1 MNYDLD
7 TPEGM
12 NNAIKWTHMMLNTI
26 KEGGMW
32 CVPRSGTFIQLNKKD
47 KIATI
52 TVGFAPDPSLKRVIK
67 AMGWT
72 VVEK

>member
-7 TPEGM
+7 TEEGM
-12 NNAIKWTHMMLNTI
+12 ANAVQWTREHFAKL
-26 KEGGMW
+26 KDGGMW
-32 CVPRSGTFIQLNKKD
+32 AIPRSGTFAAVHHSAK
-47 KIATI
+47 
-52 TVGFAPDPSLKRVIK
+52 TVTLLMGYKPDPSIARVIK